1 VGGGAL
7 DSVPLILSV
16 RPHTVPSVEDATAH
30 EPLTES
36 PDAIA
41 ASTAEVRAAHDV
53 LAEVYATRLADA
65 LDRMPIDRAVLGLF
79 CELTRSAGVGDEVG
93 DIGCGTGRLAPF
105 LAAQG
110 LTPRGVDLSPG
121 MVEVARREQPG
132 VPFEVAD
139 VRALPFP
146 DASLAG
152 AVCWY
157 SLMYLPPGERP
168 AAFAEL
174 ARVVR
179 PGGYLATGFKAG
191 DDQRRRGG
199 RSAGVGVEFDVWWQS
214 PEEVQRRLSDAGF
227 DTVFRGWRPPV
238 EDYEASDQGFVVAH
252 RRG

>member
-1 VGGGAL
+1 VGGRAL
-7 DSVPLILSV
+7 DRLPLILSV
-16 RPHTVPSVEDATAH
+16 TLPRVLPVENTTAC
-30 EPLTES
+30 EPLPES
-36 PDAIA
+36 PGVIA

-53 LAEVYATRLADA
+53 LAPLYATRLADA

-79 CELTRSAGVGDEVG
+79 CELTRSAGVGDVVG

-110 LTPRGVDLSPG
+110 LAPRGVDLSPG
-121 MVEVARREQPG
+121 MIEVARREQPG

-139 VRALPFP
+139 VRALPFA

-168 AAFAEL
+168 VAFAEL

-179 PGGYLATGFKAG
+179 PGGYVATGFKAG

-199 RSAGVGVEFDVWWQS
+199 RSAGVGVEFDVWWHS

-227 DTVFRGWRPPV
+227 EPVFRGWRPPEEV
-238 EDYEASDQGFVVAH
+238 YEASEQGFVVA
-252 RRG
+252 RRR

>member
-1 VGGGAL
+1 ML
-7 DSVPLILSV
+7 P
-16 RPHTVPSVEDATAH
+16 VEDTTAY
-30 EPLTES
+30 EPLPES
-36 PDAIA
+36 PDTIA

-53 LAEVYATRLADA
+53 LAELYAERLADA

-79 CELTRSAGVGDEVG
+79 CELTRAAGVGDEVA

-105 LAAQG
+105 LVAQG
-110 LTPRGVDLSPG
+110 LSPRGIDLSPG

-168 AAFAEL
+168 TAFAEL
-174 ARVVR
+174 GRVVR
-179 PGGYLATGFKAG
+179 PGGYLTTGFKAG

-199 RSAGVGVEFDVWWQS
+199 RSAGLGVVFDVWWQS
-214 PEEVQRRLSDAGF
+214 PEEVQQRLSDAGF
-227 DTVFRGWRPPV
+227 EPVFRGWRPPQ
-238 EDYEASDQGFVVAH
+238 EDYEASEQGFVVAR